1 MIGQDKKDILGVLTE
16 ISNSML
22 RIKSEREHIK
32 EAIDAAAEKYD
43 MNKRILRKMAKVYH
57 NNSFTDEV
65 TEMEEFQ
72 ALYESVVII

>member
-1 MIGQDKKDILGVLTE
+1 MIDQDKKELLGVITE

-22 RIKSEREHIK
+22 RIKSEREYIK
-32 EAIDAAAEKYD
+32 EAIDAAAEKYN
-43 MNKRILRKMAKVYH
+43 MNKRILRRMAKVYH

>member
-1 MIGQDKKDILGVLTE
+1 MIDQAKKDILGVLTE

-22 RIKSEREHIK
+22 RIKSEREYIK
-32 EAIDAAAEKYD
+32 EAIDAAAEKSD

-57 NNSFTDEV
+57 NNSFTYEV

>member
-1 MIGQDKKDILGVLTE
+1 MTE

-22 RIKSEREHIK
+22 RIKSEREYIK

>member
-1 MIGQDKKDILGVLTE
+1 MIDQDKKDILGVLTE

>member
-1 MIGQDKKDILGVLTE
+1 MIDQDKKDIHGVLTE

-22 RIKSEREHIK
+22 RIKSEREYIK

>member
-1 MIGQDKKDILGVLTE
+1 MIDQDKKDILGVLTE

-22 RIKSEREHIK
+22 RIKSEREYIK
-32 EAIDAAAEKYD
+32 EAIDAAAEKSD

>member
-1 MIGQDKKDILGVLTE
+1 MIEQDKKELLGVLTE
-16 ISNSML
+16 VSNSLL
-22 RIKSEREHIK
+22 RIKSEREFIK

-57 NNSFTDEV
+57 NNSFTDEIN
-65 TEMEEFQ
+65 EMEEFQ

>member
-1 MIGQDKKDILGVLTE
+1 
-16 ISNSML
+16 
-22 RIKSEREHIK
+22 
-32 EAIDAAAEKYD
+32 
-43 MNKRILRKMAKVYH
+43 MAKVYH